1 MREMSRFAGMSG
13 NERLYEAGVMEAWD
27 IALRARDRDKM
38 IELLRIAEWGDAEA
52 VETVDFILTNPTRYE
67 V

>member
-1 MREMSRFAGMSG
+1 MSRFAGMSG